1 MKSQYAEEL
10 RSGQTVKEVFVLS
23 WKSIKD
29 KKDGGVFAVLEFS
42 DRSGTIQGIAWDK
55 VVENIGALSVGDF
68 VFVVGNVNEYND
80 RLQIVVNSIKRID
93 DDEINPK
100 DFLPRADEDIEQ
112 AFSEIDEFR
121 NNIKDLHLKQ
131 LLAAFFENKALIE
144 KFKLAP
150 AAKRVHHAYIGGLV
164 VHTRNVLKL
173 INKVNDV
180 YANLNFDLLI
190 AAGILHDI
198 GKIYEYTYTRN
209 IDFSTQ
215 GRMFGHIVIGYELV
229 ADRIKQIPDFPESLR
244 LRLLHM
250 ILSHHGE
257 YEWGSPKQ
265 PSFLEALI
273 LHFLDNLD
281 SKVEIITSAR
291 KKNKGMEKD
300 WSDYHPFLEREIY
313 LREED

>member
-42 DRSGTIQGIAWDK
+42 DRSGTIQGIAWDN
-55 VVENIGALSVGDF
+55 VVESVSVLSVGDF

-93 DDEINPK
+93 EDGINPK
-100 DFLPRADEDIEQ
+100 DFLPCAEEDIDH
-112 AFSEIDEFR
+112 AFSEINDFR
-121 NNIKDLHLKQ
+121 NNIKDAHLKQ
-131 LLAAFFENKALIE
+131 ILDAFFKDRDFIE

-164 VHTRNVLKL
+164 VHTRNILKL
-173 INKVNDV
+173 IDKVNGV
-180 YANLNFDLLI
+180 YAGLNLDLLI
-190 AAGILHDI
+190 TAGILHDI
-198 GKIYEYTYTRN
+198 GKVYEYTYTRN

-215 GRMFGHIVIGYELV
+215 GRMFGHIVIGYELI
-229 ADRIKQIPDFPESLR
+229 ADKIKQIPGFPESLK

-281 SKVEIITSAR
+281 SKVEIMTSAR

-313 LREED
+313 LREEN

>member
-10 RSGQTVKEVFVLS
+10 RSGQNVKEVFVLS

-42 DRSGTIQGIAWDK
+42 DRSGTIQGIAWDN
-55 VVENIGALSVGDF
+55 VVESLSALSVGDF
-68 VFVVGNVNEYND
+68 VFVVGNVNEYNE
-80 RLQIVVNSIKRID
+80 RLQIVVTSIRRID
-93 DDEINPK
+93 DDEIDPE
-100 DFLPRADEDIEQ
+100 DFLPRTEEDIET
-112 AFSEIDEFR
+112 AFSVIKDFLD
-121 NNIKDLHLKQ
+121 NIKDVHLKQ
-131 LLAAFFENKALIE
+131 LLNAIFKDKDFIE
-144 KFKLAP
+144 KFKHAP

-164 VHTRNVLKL
+164 IHTRNVLRL
-173 INKVNDV
+173 IDKVNDV
-180 YANLNFDLLI
+180 YPDLNFDLLVT
-190 AAGILHDI
+190 GGLLHDI
-198 GKIYEYTYTRN
+198 GKVYEYTYTRS

-229 ADRIKQIPDFPESLR
+229 ADKIKQIPDFPESLK

-265 PSFLEALI
+265 PSFPEALI

-281 SKVEIITSAR
+281 SKVEIMTSAR
-291 KKNKGMEKD
+291 KKNKGMHKD

-313 LREED
+313 LSEEN

>member
-42 DRSGTIQGIAWDK
+42 DRSGTIQGIAWDN
-55 VVENIGALSVGDF
+55 VVESVNVLSVGDF

-93 DDEINPK
+93 EDEVSPK
-100 DFLPRADEDIEQ
+100 DFLPCAEENIDQ
-112 AFSEIDEFR
+112 AFNEINDFR
-121 NNIKDLHLKQ
+121 NNIKDAHLKQ
-131 LLAAFFENKALIE
+131 LLDAFFRDRDFIE

-173 INKVNDV
+173 IDKVNGV
-180 YANLNFDLLI
+180 YADLNLDLLI
-190 AAGILHDI
+190 TAGILHDI

-215 GRMFGHIVIGYELV
+215 GRMFGHIVIGYELI
-229 ADRIKQIPDFPESLR
+229 ADKIKQIRDFPESLK

-281 SKVEIITSAR
+281 SKVEIMASAR

-313 LREED
+313 LREEN

>member
-42 DRSGTIQGIAWDK
+42 DRSGTIQGIAWDN
-55 VVENIGALSVGDF
+55 VVESVSVLSVGDF

-93 DDEINPK
+93 EDEIDPK
-100 DFLPRADEDIEQ
+100 DFLPCAEEDIDQ
-112 AFSEIDEFR
+112 AFNEINDFR
-121 NNIKDLHLKQ
+121 SNIKDVHLKQ
-131 LLAAFFENKALIE
+131 LLDAFFKDKDLIE

-173 INKVNDV
+173 IDKVNDV
-180 YANLNFDLLI
+180 YADLNLDLLI
-190 AAGILHDI
+190 TAGILHDI
-198 GKIYEYTYTRN
+198 GKVYEYTYTRS

-215 GRMFGHIVIGYELV
+215 GRMFGHIVIGYELI
-229 ADRIKQIPDFPESLR
+229 ADKTKQIPDFPESLR

-281 SKVEIITSAR
+281 SKVEIMTSAK

-313 LREED
+313 LREEN

>member
-42 DRSGTIQGIAWDK
+42 DRSGTIQGIAWDN
-55 VVENIGALSVGDF
+55 VVENVNVLSVGDF

-93 DDEINPK
+93 DDEISPK
-100 DFLPRADEDIEQ
+100 DFLPCAEENIDL
-112 AFSEIDEFR
+112 AFNEINDFR
-121 NNIKDLHLKQ
+121 NNIKDAHLKQ
-131 LLAAFFENKALIE
+131 LLDAFFRDRDFIE

-173 INKVNDV
+173 IDKVNGV
-180 YANLNFDLLI
+180 YADLNLDLLI
-190 AAGILHDI
+190 TAGILHDI

-215 GRMFGHIVIGYELV
+215 GRMFGHIVIGYELI
-229 ADRIKQIPDFPESLR
+229 ADRIKQIPDFPESLK

-281 SKVEIITSAR
+281 SKVDIMTSAR

-313 LREED
+313 LREEN

>member
-10 RSGQTVKEVFVLS
+10 RSGQTVKEIFVLA

-42 DRSGTIQGIAWDK
+42 DRSGTIQGIAWDN
-55 VVENIGALSVGDF
+55 VVESVSTLSVGDF
-68 VFVVGNVNEYND
+68 VFVAGNVNEYND
-80 RLQIVVNSIKRID
+80 RLQIVVNSIKKIEE
-93 DDEINPK
+93 DEINPE
-100 DFLPRADEDIEQ
+100 DFLPRTEEDIDIV
-112 AFSEIDEFR
+112 FGEIDAFR
-121 NNIKDLHLKQ
+121 KKIKDVYLRQ
-131 LLAAFFENKALIE
+131 LLDVFFKNKEFIE

-150 AAKRVHHAYIGGLV
+150 AAKRVHHAYIGGLL

-173 INKVNDV
+173 IDKVSMV
-180 YANLNFDLLI
+180 YADLNIDLLI
-190 AAGILHDI
+190 TAGILHDI
-198 GKIYEYTYTRN
+198 GKVHEYTYTRS

-215 GRMFGHIVIGYELV
+215 GKMFGHIVIGYEMV
-229 ADRIKQIPDFPESLR
+229 ADSIKQIPDFPESLKIK
-244 LRLLHM
+244 LLHM

-265 PSFLEALI
+265 PSFLEALV

-281 SKVEIITSAR
+281 SKIEMMLSAR
-291 KKNKGMEKD
+291 KKNRGVEKD

-313 LREED
+313 LREEN